1 MMKSIVDENLVSF
14 KMLEQKIYDYV
25 CEFGRLIT
33 QQVLES
39 YDAKLAE
46 SRDKKTYRGKGKRKT
61 SIKTV
66 YGEVEYRRTVYRTKT
81 KQGETAYVYL
91 LDEAMQM
98 DKIGLISTNLAEKI
112 AMTVTEAPYRVTA
125 ETISN
130 TCGQTISS
138 SGVWNMMQRLGERI
152 AEEEQYA
159 VKEMHADRVQ
169 GEKVIPVLFEEMDGI
184 WLHMQN
190 SNHRKMKKQEMKV
203 FRYMDDD
210 FMTACLEDNYE
221 AVELIL
227 RIVLGQEDITIKS
240 IRVQD
245 SMKNLQGRSAILDVH
260 AVDNTGKEFDCEIQ
274 RSDKGAGVKR
284 ARHNSSLLDA
294 HILKPGEDTENIPD
308 TYVIFITENDVMKGK
323 QPIYPVERYIT
334 IGEEKVLFGDGSH
347 ILYVNGKYRGDDE
360 VGKLMHDF
368 SCTDPDD
375 MNYEILAHPP
385 GDRGRTGAAEK
396 EDVDGDGGKVECRK

>member
-25 CEFGRLIT
+25 CELGRLIT
-33 QQVLES
+33 KQVLES

-46 SRDKKTYRGKGKRKT
+46 SRDKKIYRGKGKRKT
-61 SIKTV
+61 SIKNV
-66 YGEVEYRRTVYRTKT
+66 YGEVEYRRTVYHTKT
-81 KQGETAYVYL
+81 EQGEKAYIYL

-112 AMTVTEAPYRVTA
+112 AMTVTEASYRVTA

-152 AEEEQYA
+152 DEEEQYA
-159 VKEMHADRVQ
+159 VKEMHADRAQ